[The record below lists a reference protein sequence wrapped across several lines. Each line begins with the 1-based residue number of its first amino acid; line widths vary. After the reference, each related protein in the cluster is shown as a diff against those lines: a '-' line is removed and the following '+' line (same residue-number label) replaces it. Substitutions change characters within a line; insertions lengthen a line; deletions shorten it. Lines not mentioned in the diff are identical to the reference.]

1 MAIHT
6 ALHAVDATQQW
17 KGTDSF
23 LARAWMDLRGAT
35 PHEERHHTP
44 PTGEA
49 GELCGAPDDG
59 SPLVTHTVTTK
70 CQDQKPIVP
79 RICLMSPPA
88 PPQCASFRPSF

>member
-6 ALHAVDATQQW
+6 ALHAVDAPQQW

-35 PHEERHHTP
+35 PSEKRHHTP

-49 GELCGAPDDG
+49 GELCGAPGDG
-59 SPLVTHTVTTK
+59 SPLVTPHSHYAVSGSETY
-70 CQDQKPIVP
+70 CSQDLPHVAA
-79 RICLMSPPA
+79 RS
-88 PPQCASFRPSF
+88 PQCSSFCPSF